1 MMYGDRQTTDD
12 LVFAVLKRHAPAVKE
27 VGPGA
32 WDLRLVNGAVSAAT
46 ARARSGWLTLDL
58 ELSGRALPD
67 DYWALLHRNAG
78 TGAGVKFVLDETGR
92 SCRLRAE
99 LALDLD
105 EPAELEAHV
114 EALVARVKDASANL
128 RRKKAQAKDR
138 DGATA
143 DVAPA
148 PIARYVEEAGWP
160 FVERSEGRV
169 AVPLEVS
176 RRVIHAVVEPTPEGG
191 VVVSAAL
198 TNGEVPPAGANRE
211 ALAVLLLTVT
221 GRVHLARASALDQP
235 GGGVATRLETVLP
248 PACNAQHLHHALS
261 ALSVACRLCVLEAEV
276 LHADA
281 VVAETCLVS
290 WGGPGADVHNES

>member
-1 MMYGDRQTTDD
+1 LPGNATPEDD
-12 LVFAVLKRHAPAVKE
+12 
-27 VGPGA
+27 
-32 WDLRLVNGAVSAAT
+32 
-46 ARARSGWLTLDL
+46 
-58 ELSGRALPD
+58 
-67 DYWALLHRNAG
+67 WALLHRNAG
-78 TGAGVKFVLDETGR
+78 TGAGVKFALDETGR
-92 SCRLRAE
+92 SCRLRGE

-138 DGATA
+138 NGATA
-143 DVAPA
+143 VVAPA
-148 PIARYVEEAGWP
+148 PVARYVEEAGWP

-221 GRVHLARASALDQP
+221 RDRAGAP
-235 GGGVATRLETVLP
+235 
-248 PACNAQHLHHALS
+248 
-261 ALSVACRLCVLEAEV
+261 
-276 LHADA
+276 
-281 VVAETCLVS
+281 
-290 WGGPGADVHNES
+290 GPGVCARSTRGRGGDAARDRAAAGLQRSAPASRPVGALRRVRVVRARSRGSPRRRRRR